1 MDPQTL
7 AATFIAGRD
16 SANPTLGL
24 LYRHYL
30 RSDFHRRFPGNPFYL
45 FSILM
50 SRPLLKIFS
59 FFSIC
64 GAIAIALHFMIGRG
78 LTNIKTSD
86 LGAFNRAMLGLVN
99 ADIVISG
106 SSRAYVHYDPSII
119 SQITGKKTFNL
130 ARDGS
135 HTDLQLAVLKA
146 YLKHNKKP
154 GLIIQNLDM
163 HTFVPTPKDEI
174 PKPTQ
179 YMPYLNE
186 PEIYDMLLGINPGV
200 WKWKRVPLYGYVV
213 EDVNFGWLQGFKGL
227 LGRNSREDHIEG
239 YFPADRQWNSDF
251 DRFKMKHPNGV
262 GFRVDP
268 RGVQMVEELVSIC
281 KTNGIQLAL
290 VYSPQYFEM
299 LDLVTNRAEV
309 FAAFREISERTG
321 TPFWDYTQASYCRD
335 KKYFYNSQ
343 HLNRTGAEIFSREL
357 SLRLVKGRRSASSVL
372 D

>member
-1 MDPQTL
+1 
-7 AATFIAGRD
+7 
-16 SANPTLGL
+16 
-24 LYRHYL
+24 
-30 RSDFHRRFPGNPFYL
+30 
-45 FSILM
+45 M
-50 SRPLLKIFS
+50 SRPVLKILL

-64 GAIAIALHFMIGRG
+64 GAIAVALHLMISLG
-78 LTNIKTSD
+78 LENIKTSD
-86 LGAFNRAMLGLVN
+86 LGAFNRAMRGQVN

-106 SSRAYVHYDPSII
+106 SSRAYCHYDPSII
-119 SQITGKKTFNL
+119 SEITGKKTFNL

-135 HTDLQLAVLKA
+135 HTDLELGVLKA

-154 GLIIQNLDM
+154 ALIIQNLDM

-179 YMPYLNE
+179 YIPYLDQ
-186 PEIYDMLLGINPGV
+186 PEIYNMIRGINPGA
-200 WKWKRVPLYGYVV
+200 WKWKAIPLYGYVV

-227 LGRNSREDHIEG
+227 LGRNSPEDHIDG
-239 YFPADRQWNSDF
+239 YFPADRQWNKDF

-262 GFRVDP
+262 GFQVDP
-268 RGVQMVEELVSIC
+268 RGVQVVEELISIC

-290 VYSPQYFEM
+290 VYSPQYYEM

-309 FAAFREISERTG
+309 FTAFREISERTG
-321 TPFWDYTQASYCRD
+321 TPFWDYTQASYCHD

-357 SLRLVKGRRSASSVL
+357 SLRLVERTHSTSTVSRVPNFY
-372 D
+372 DHNHPQQ